1 MLKEIPLLDEIEHNS
16 ITNGDSIE
24 LIKKVQT
31 QSAHLILS
39 DIPYGIGADDWDVL
53 HKNSN
58 NAYLG
63 SSSTQKTAR
72 EIFKKR
78 VKNINGWTDADRK
91 KTILL

>member
-39 DIPYGIGADDWDVL
+39 DIPYGIGADDWMYYI
-53 HKNSN
+53 K
-58 NAYLG
+58 
-63 SSSTQKTAR
+63 TQTMP
-72 EIFKKR
+72 
-78 VKNINGWTDADRK
+78 T
-91 KTILL
+91 

>member
-1 MLKEIPLLDEIEHNS
+1 MLKKIPLFDEIENNS
-16 ITNGDSIE
+16 VTNGDSIE

-63 SSSTQKTAR
+63 SSPAQK
-72 EIFKKR
+72 ISWGHFQKKR
-78 VKNINGWTDADRK
+78 KAYKWLV
-91 KTILL
+91 